1 MAKQKQVFETESKLR
16 WNTFKWTSR
25 ILIFLLLLIIPVVW
39 ISLVHMNVP
48 FLPKLEKT
56 DYVRND
62 NLVIPKDFT
71 KQDAIRY
78 KGFQHFLE
86 LRKQNFDHIA
96 NDAKRSYAQA
106 VRAAFYVDWDPQALS
121 SLKAHINKLNM
132 VLPEW
137 FFIDPVADTLV
148 VRIDAEALQY
158 LRRYNVRIV
167 PILSNVNITETS
179 GNFDGK
185 ILDRVMQSPEKR
197 KHFLD
202 QIELALQKN
211 HFAGINIDFE
221 EIHEPTLKPLFL
233 FQKELYERLHAKK
246 ILVTQDVVPGDDNY
260 NLTKVEPYLDYIF
273 LMAYDQHFAE
283 SVPGP
288 VSEQRWIEKVLDKT
302 AESIDSRKII
312 LCLAAY
318 GYNWPEKGNAA
329 TVTYAE
335 AIALAKD
342 YNAPIEFNNDT
353 YNCSFSYRGADS
365 VWHKV
370 YFNDAAGT
378 FNTMRFADDYGV
390 AGTAVWRLGA
400 EDERLWTFY
409 NRDLRR
415 EAVAAHPSV
424 FTRLQH
430 SPVGYKKPDYIGDGE
445 VLDMITEPADG
456 LMKIVRDS
464 TDNLIAEEQYLQL
477 PTRYIIKKFG
487 KVKKQVILTFDDGP
501 DPVFTPQILQIL
513 KREKVPA
520 TFFVVGTN
528 VEGNLSLFRRI
539 YNEGFE
545 IGNHTFTHPNIAEV
559 GRSRATTEI
568 EATRLLIESQT
579 GHSTILFRPPYNAD
593 SEPGSYVELE
603 PIAISKKHSYYAVG
617 ESIDPEDWDT
627 KNRAYSMNADT
638 IYNRIVREYEANPE
652 KGIILLHDAG
662 GPRQATVDALPRI
675 IQYFKQRGIAFITV
689 AQLLNLTKEQV
700 MPPVQDAW
708 LGADSAASKT
718 IAFLSEFLKIS
729 FWLAI
734 LLGILRILFLGV
746 LALLN
751 YFKDKKQG
759 DPVIGTFTPKVSI
772 IVPAYNEEV
781 NCVATVK
788 SLLQQDYPHYEIIF
802 IDDGSKD
809 KTFERI
815 TAAFGN
821 NEQVKA
827 YRKENGGKASALNY
841 GIERAG
847 SDFLLC
853 IDADTQLKKDALSK
867 MMPYFKDDRVGAVA
881 GNVKVGNTQKIL
893 TQWQSIE
900 YITAQNFDRRAFD
913 YINGITV
920 VPGAIGAFSK
930 KAMQDTGGFA
940 TDSLAEDCDLTI
952 RILRQ
957 GYIIRNCT
965 AAIAVTEAPESISQ
979 FLKQRFRWC
988 YGVMQSFW
996 KNRDACFNSRY
1007 KGLGMIAL
1015 PNILLFQIV
1024 MPLIA
1029 PLADLLFF
1037 IGLIYNRS
1045 DIDSMQQILI
1055 YYFLFLFI
1063 DVFISIVAFRF
1074 EKENYWRLLWLLPQ
1088 RFVYRQLMYIVWFR
1102 SVRRAIKGEGQGWGN
1117 LKRTGNVV
1125 LKET

>member
-1 MAKQKQVFETESKLR
+1 MAKQKQVFETESKVR

-25 ILIFLLLLIIPVVW
+25 VIIFLLLLIVPVVW
-39 ISLVHMNVP
+39 ISLAHMTTP
-48 FLPKLEKT
+48 FLPRLEKT
-56 DYVRND
+56 DYTRNK
-62 NLVIPKDFT
+62 NLVVPKGFT

-96 NDAKRSYAQA
+96 SDAKRPRAEA
-106 VRAAFYVDWDPQALS
+106 IRAAFYVDWDPQSLS

-148 VRIDAEALQY
+148 TRIDAEALQY
-158 LRRYNVRIV
+158 MNRYNVRIV
-167 PILSNVNITETS
+167 PIMSNVNIS
-179 GNFDGK
+179 GINGDFDGK
-185 ILDRVMQSPEKR
+185 ILNRVMQSPEKR
-197 KHFLD
+197 KRFLD
-202 QIELALQKN
+202 QIENTLLKN
-211 HFAGINIDFE
+211 HFAGINLDFE
-221 EIHEPTLKPLFL
+221 EVQQQTLAPLL
-233 FQKELYERLHAKK
+233 AFQKELYARLHAKNL
-246 ILVTQDVVPGDDNY
+246 LVTQDVVPEDDNY
-260 NLTKVEPYLDYIF
+260 NLPTVEPYLDYIF
-273 LMAYDQHFAE
+273 LMAYDQHFTQ

-288 VSEQRWIEKVLDKT
+288 VSEQRWVEKVLDKA
-302 AESIDSRKII
+302 AENIDSKKII
-312 LCLAAY
+312 LCLGAY
-318 GYNWPEKGNAA
+318 GYDWPEWGNASN
-329 TVTYAE
+329 VTYAE

-342 YNAPIEFNNDT
+342 HYAPVEFNNDT
-353 YNCSFSYRGADS
+353 YNCSFSYKGTDS
-365 VWHKV
+365 TLHKV
-370 YFNDAAGT
+370 YFNDAAGA
-378 FNTMRFADDYGV
+378 FNVMRFADDYGV
-390 AGTAVWRLGA
+390 AGTAIWRLGS

-415 EAVAAHPSV
+415 AAVAEYPSV
-424 FTRLQH
+424 FTKLQH
-430 SPVGYKKPDYIGDGE
+430 SPVGYEKPDYIGDGE

-464 TDNLIAEEQYLQL
+464 TENLISEEQYVQL
-477 PTRYIIKKFG
+477 PTKYIIKKFG
-487 KVKKQVILTFDDGP
+487 QVHKQVILTFDDGP

-513 KREKVPA
+513 KREKVPG
-520 TFFVVGTN
+520 TFFVVGTS
-528 VEGNLSLFRRI
+528 VESNLSLFRRI
-539 YNEGFE
+539 YKEGFE

-559 GRSRATTEI
+559 GRNRATTEI

-593 SEPGSYVELE
+593 SEPSSYIELE
-603 PIAISKKHSYYAVG
+603 PIAIGKDHSYYAVG

-627 KNRAYSMNADT
+627 KNRAYTMNADT
-638 IYNRIVREYEANPE
+638 IYNRVVREYEANPE

-675 IQYFKQRGIAFITV
+675 IRYFKQHDVSFITV
-689 AQLLNLTKEQV
+689 AQLLNLTKDQV
-700 MPPVQDAW
+700 MPPVQGAL
-708 LGADSAASKT
+708 LGADSAVSKV
-718 IAFLSEFLKIS
+718 IAFISEFLKIS

-734 LLGILRILFLGV
+734 LLGILRIFFLGT

-751 YFKDKKQG
+751 YSRDKKRG
-759 DPVIGTFTPKVSI
+759 KPAIGSFTPKVSI

-802 IDDGSKD
+802 VDDGSKD

-815 TAAFGN
+815 TEAFGN
-821 NEQVKA
+821 NEKVKA

-841 GIERAG
+841 GIERAE

-853 IDADTQLKKDALSK
+853 IDADTQLKKDAISQ
-867 MMPYFKDDRVGAVA
+867 MMPYFKDEATGAVA

-920 VPGAIGAFSK
+920 VPGAIGAFRK
-930 KAMQDTGGFA
+930 KAMQEAGGFT

-965 AAIAVTEAPESISQ
+965 EAIAITEAPESVNQ

-988 YGVMQSFW
+988 YGIMQSFW
-996 KNRDACFNSRY
+996 KNRDACFNPKY

-1015 PNILLFQIV
+1015 PNVLLFQIV

-1037 IGLIYNRS
+1037 IGLIYNRN

-1055 YYFLFLFI
+1055 YYFLFLLI

-1088 RFVYRQLMYIVWFR
+1088 RFIYRQLMYIVWFR

-1125 LKET
+1125 LKEG